1 MNFNNEKLKW
11 QPYNVY
17 SRPFSITQALLN
29 EITKATKR
37 MNPWGH
43 GILFYLNLGSL
54 VEVVI
59 DMVEKD
65 MPKAIHYENHP

>member
-1 MNFNNEKLKW
+1 
-11 QPYNVY
+11 
-17 SRPFSITQALLN
+17 
-29 EITKATKR
+29 

-54 VEVVI
+54 VEAVI